1 MRQGRRCP
9 APLPFGPTARYV
21 AAVHERYLAIDLGAS
36 RLAAGVVASDGAI
49 LVRDRV
55 ATPARHV
62 WPTLVRLIRR
72 VLAAGPADAAPTACG
87 VSCPGPID
95 RETGRFTAAQ
105 VSSWAG
111 FPLRAEL
118 ESVTGLPVAI
128 DLPGRALAAAEQWCG
143 AAVDHDDFVAI
154 SVGDVVDA
162 GVVARGRLLDGRAG
176 DVGQI
181 GHLLVEPGGRPC
193 ICGALGCLEAYASAS
208 AIETDTNRPLARTPA
223 AVVERTGVMLARAIA
238 SIAAMT
244 DPAVVLVAGSVP
256 DVFGEP
262 LSDAIGRELEQRIR
276 LPHLA
281 AVDVIRLGGA
291 TGGPLVGAAA
301 VARARFAR

>member
-1 MRQGRRCP
+1 M
-9 APLPFGPTARYV
+9 
-21 AAVHERYLAIDLGAS
+21 HEQIEQIEQILAIDLGAS
-36 RLAAGVVASDGAI
+36 RLSAGVVDADGTV

-72 VLAAGPADAAPTACG
+72 VLAAAPSDATPTACG

-95 RETGRFTAAQ
+95 RASGTFTAAQ

-118 ESVTGLPVAI
+118 ESVTGMPVAI

-143 AAVDHDDFVAI
+143 AAVHHDDFVAI

-162 GVVARGRLLDGRAG
+162 GIVARGRLLHGRAG

-193 ICGALGCLEAYASAS
+193 LCGAMGCLDAYASAS
-208 AIETDTNRPLARTPA
+208 AIETDTNRPLARTPVA
-223 AVVERTGVMLARAIA
+223 IVERTGVMLARAIA
-238 SIAAMT
+238 SLAAMT
-244 DPAVVLVAGSVP
+244 DPAVVLVAGQVP
-256 DVFGEP
+256 DVFGRP
-262 LSDAIGRELEQRIR
+262 LFDAIGRELEQRVR

-281 AVDVIRLGGA
+281 AVDVVPLASA
-291 TGGPLVGAAA
+291 TGGPLVAAAA
-301 VARARFAR
+301 VARTQLPASPTS